1 MKQMQNPK
9 KSTESGACQGR
20 DHNTSPARQL
30 SKSFG
35 LDRPDCGLNTTT
47 TLLATVGHIL
57 DSHAPYKRS
66 HDAQFKAFVCSGLK

>member
-35 LDRPDCGLNTTT
+35 LDRPDCG
-47 TLLATVGHIL
+47 HIL
-57 DSHAPYKRS
+57 DSHSPYKRS